1 MFHGGSWLI
10 ERLIYN
16 SLFTALYTVLGSL
29 YLDEITLEPI
39 EVVPT
44 LATATLFQLE
54 GIIDQC
60 VEIMIETVNAEV
72 PVSLLGFQE

>member
-1 MFHGGSWLI
+1 M
-10 ERLIYN
+10 YN
-16 SLFTALYTVLGSL
+16 SLFVALYTVLGSL

-72 PVSLLGFQE
+72 CILY

>member
-1 MFHGGSWLI
+1 M
-10 ERLIYN
+10 YN
-16 SLFTALYTVLGSL
+16 SLFVALYTVLGSL

-60 VEIMIETVNAEV
+60 AEIMIETVNAEV
-72 PVSLLGFQE
+72 CILQPFKRLTVGTGC

>member
-1 MFHGGSWLI
+1 ML
-10 ERLIYN
+10 LMYN
-16 SLFTALYTVLGSL
+16 SLFVALYTVLGSL

-72 PVSLLGFQE
+72 CILY

>member
-1 MFHGGSWLI
+1 
-10 ERLIYN
+10 
-16 SLFTALYTVLGSL
+16 LFLCDFVLTALCTVLGSL

-72 PVSLLGFQE
+72 PHSLLTLQE

>member
-1 MFHGGSWLI
+1 MFICDSVL
-10 ERLIYN
+10 
-16 SLFTALYTVLGSL
+16 TALCTVLGSL

-60 VEIMIETVNAEV
+60 TEIMIETVNAEV
-72 PVSLLGFQE
+72 PHSLSTLQE

>member
-1 MFHGGSWLI
+1 M
-10 ERLIYN
+10 
-16 SLFTALYTVLGSL
+16 YTVLGSL

-54 GIIDQC
+54 GIIEQC
-60 VEIMIETVNAEV
+60 AEIMVETVNAEV
-72 PVSLLGFQE
+72 CSFSSLLVRVISVLVPRNHDT

>member
-1 MFHGGSWLI
+1 M
-10 ERLIYN
+10 YN
-16 SLFTALYTVLGSL
+16 ALLAALYTVLGSL

-60 VEIMIETVNAEV
+60 AEIMIETVNAEV
-72 PVSLLGFQE
+72 CILY